1 MTQRQVMADKDS
13 GGGGGFLLG
22 LLMGGIGGFLAG
34 MVLAPK
40 SGEETRAFILDQ
52 SREWRD
58 KADELTHA
66 TRERMATAATEGRR
80 AASHMREDDGFS
92 DLDLDDESL

>member
-1 MTQRQVMADKDS
+1 MADNSDN
-13 GGGGGFLLG
+13 GGGSGFLIG
-22 LLMGGIGGFLAG
+22 LLLGGIGGFVAG

-58 KADELTHA
+58 KADELTSA
-66 TRERMATAATEGRR
+66 TRERMASATAEGRR
-80 AASHMREDDGFS
+80 VASKLRDVDDFEN
-92 DLDLDDESL
+92 LDLDDEEL

>member
-1 MTQRQVMADKDS
+1 MAENENG

-22 LLMGGIGGFLAG
+22 LLMGAIGGFVAG
-34 MVLAPK
+34 MILTPK

-58 KADELTHA
+58 KADELTSA

-80 AASHMREDDGFS
+80 AASLMRDDDEFD
-92 DLDLDDESL
+92 DLDLDDENL

>member
-1 MTQRQVMADKDS
+1 MADKDG

-22 LLMGGIGGFLAG
+22 LLMGGVGGFVAG
-34 MVLAPK
+34 MILAPK

-58 KADELTHA
+58 KADELTSA
-66 TRERMATAATEGRR
+66 TRERMATAASEGRR
-80 AASHMREDDGFS
+80 AASMTREDDAFD
-92 DLDLDDESL
+92 DLDLDDEDL

>member
-1 MTQRQVMADKDS
+1 MAENDN

-22 LLMGGIGGFLAG
+22 LLMGGAVGFVAG
-34 MVLAPK
+34 MVFAPK

-58 KADELTHA
+58 KADELTSA
-66 TRERMATAATEGRR
+66 TRERMATAASEGRR
-80 AASHMREDDGFS
+80 AASLMRDDDGFD
-92 DLDLDDESL
+92 DLDLDDEDL

>member
-1 MTQRQVMADKDS
+1 MAENDN

-22 LLMGGIGGFLAG
+22 LLLGGVGGFVVG
-34 MVLAPK
+34 MILAPK

-58 KADELTHA
+58 KADELTSA
-66 TRERMATAATEGRR
+66 TRERMATAANEGRR
-80 AASHMREDDGFS
+80 AASLMRNDDGFS
-92 DLDLDDESL
+92 DLDLDDENL

>member
-1 MTQRQVMADKDS
+1 MADNENGGG

-22 LLMGGIGGFLAG
+22 LLMGGIGGFVAG
-34 MVLAPK
+34 MIFAPK

-58 KADELTHA
+58 KADELTSA
-66 TRERMATAATEGRR
+66 ARERMATAATEGRR
-80 AASHMREDDGFS
+80 AASQMRDDDGFD

>member
-1 MTQRQVMADKDS
+1 MAEKDN

-22 LLMGGIGGFLAG
+22 LLMGGIGGFVAG
-34 MVLAPK
+34 MVFAPK

-58 KADELTHA
+58 KADELTSD

-80 AASHMREDDGFS
+80 AASVMRDEPDGFD
-92 DLDLDDESL
+92 DLDLDDENL

>member
-1 MTQRQVMADKDS
+1 MAENVN

-22 LLMGGIGGFLAG
+22 LLMGGIGGFVAG
-34 MVLAPK
+34 MIFAPK

-58 KADELTHA
+58 KADELTSA
-66 TRERMATAATEGRR
+66 TRERMATAANEGRR
-80 AASHMREDDGFS
+80 AASDMRDDDGF
-92 DLDLDDESL
+92 DNLDLDNEAL